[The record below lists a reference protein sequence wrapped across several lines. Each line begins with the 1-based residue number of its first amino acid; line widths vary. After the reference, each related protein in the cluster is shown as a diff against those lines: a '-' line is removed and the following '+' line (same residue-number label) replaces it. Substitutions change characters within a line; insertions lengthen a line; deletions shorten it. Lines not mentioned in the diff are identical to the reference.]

1 MTYKIND
8 TMPIVWTIKGRT
20 YPPVQATWLKTHT
33 INGEDVFELHRSKTN
48 RETGEQVVVPYF
60 LTLEDLGRMVPQPSD
75 TVEISL

>member
-20 YPPVQATWLKTHT
+20 YPPVQATWLQTH
-33 INGEDVFELHRSKTN
+33 IVNGADVFELHRDKVN
-48 RETGEQVVVPYF
+48 RETGEQTVAVYF
-60 LTLEDLGRMVPQPSD
+60 LTLEDLKSMVPTPSD

>member
-20 YPPVQATWLKTHT
+20 YPPVQATWVKTH
-33 INGEDVFELHRSKTN
+33 IVNGEDVFELHRTKTN
-48 RETGEQVVVPYF
+48 QETGEQLVVTYF
-60 LTLEDLGRMVPQPSD
+60 LTLEDLQRMVPTPSD

>member
-1 MTYKIND
+1 MNFKIND

-48 RETGEQVVVPYF
+48 RETGEVSVVVYF
-60 LTLEDLGRMVPQPSD
+60 LTFEDLQKMVPQPSA